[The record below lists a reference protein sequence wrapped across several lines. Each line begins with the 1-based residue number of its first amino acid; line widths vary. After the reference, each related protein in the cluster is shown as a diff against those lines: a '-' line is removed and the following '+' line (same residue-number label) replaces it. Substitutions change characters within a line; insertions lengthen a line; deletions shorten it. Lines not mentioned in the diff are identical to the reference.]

1 MLLYNKI
8 NKQRETNN
16 GVSKL
21 KIGNTEFNRG
31 CALAPM
37 AGVADSAFRE
47 LCIRYGAAYT
57 VSEMV
62 SAKALTMNDKKS
74 RELLT
79 LGEKERPVGV
89 QLFGSEPEIMAEAVK
104 IAEEYSPLFVDINMG
119 CPAPKIVKNG
129 CGSTLLKNPELAGKI
144 VYAVKNATKLPVT
157 VKFRTGWD
165 ETSVNCV
172 EFAKVLAD
180 NGADILTLHGRTRER
195 MYAPPADLDSIR
207 AVKRAVNIPVVGNG
221 DVYTPEDAKY
231 MYEYTGCDFIMLGR
245 GALGTPWIFRQINEY
260 LTTETYEPTPD
271 NKTRMDIMLAH
282 AKRICELRGKKNGM
296 CEIRKHALWYT
307 KGLRGSAKLRNRFS
321 TVASLEELQELAELV
336 ISEY

>member
-1 MLLYNKI
+1 M
-8 NKQRETNN
+8 
-16 GVSKL
+16 
-21 KIGNTEFNRG
+21 KIGNNEFNYG

-37 AGVADSAFRE
+37 AGVADGAFRE
-47 LCIRYGAAYT
+47 LCIKYGAAYT

-62 SAKALTMNDKKS
+62 SAKALTMNDRKS
-74 RELLT
+74 RELLA
-79 LGEKERPVGV
+79 LGAAERPAGI

-104 IAEEYSPLFVDINMG
+104 IAEEYSPLFIDINMG

-129 CGSTLLKNPELAGKI
+129 CGSVLLKNPELAGKI
-144 VYAVKNATKLPVT
+144 VLAVKKSTDLPVT

-165 ETSVNCV
+165 EASKNCV
-172 EFAKVLAD
+172 EFAKILEA
-180 NGADILTLHGRTRER
+180 NGADVLTLHGRTREK

-207 AVKRAVNIPVVGNG
+207 AVKKAVSIPVVGNG
-221 DVYTPEDAKY
+221 DIYTPENAKY

-245 GALGTPWIFRQINEY
+245 GALGTPWVFSQINEY
-260 LTTETYEPTPD
+260 LTKGSYSPTPD
-271 NKTRMDIMLAH
+271 NTARMEIMLSH
-282 AKRICELRGKKNGM
+282 AKRICELRGMKTGM

-321 TVASLEELQELAELV
+321 TVASFEELQELAEMV